1 MSRIRKRVK
10 YDHTPLHKFF
20 GTRPTDKDKGYF
32 YWDFGYNLY
41 QSYPG
46 MKGYPS
52 TRKGGNR
59 EDLSPEARKRIADKV
74 RAYRLGKKHSQ
85 KTKDKLSKLKTG
97 VPRPDLIGNKFTIGR
112 SNAAFR
118 TEAFREKMR
127 AVANRR
133 WGNV

>member
-1 MSRIRKRVK
+1 MSRIRRKRVY
-10 YDHTPLHKFF
+10 YDYGPLHKLF

-32 YWDFGYNLY
+32 IYEFGHGNW
-41 QSYPG
+41 QG
-46 MKGYPS
+46 GFTS

-59 EDLSPEARKRIADKV
+59 EDLSPEARKRIAEKV
-74 RAYRLGKKHSQ
+74 RAYRLGKKHSEEC
-85 KTKDKLSKLKTG
+85 KKKMSKAKLG

>member
-1 MSRIRKRVK
+1 MSRIRKLK
-10 YDHTPLHKFF
+10 YDFSGLHKYF
-20 GTRPTDKDKGYF
+20 GTTPTSPITGYF
-32 YWDFGYNLY
+32 YYDHGEYIPWN
-41 QSYPG
+41 
-46 MKGYPS
+46 KGKKGLQKS
-52 TRKGGNR
+52 NKKGGNR
-59 EDLSPEARKRIADKV
+59 EDLSPEARKRIAEKV

>member
-32 YWDFGYNLY
+32 YWDFDRGLYN
-41 QSYPG
+41 SYPG
-46 MKGYPS
+46 MKGFPS

-59 EDLSPEARKRIADKV
+59 EDLTPEARKRIAEKV

-85 KTKDKLSKLKTG
+85 ATKDKIAKKITG
-97 VPRPDLIGNKFTIGR
+97 VPRPDMIGNKWNI
-112 SNAAFR
+112 
-118 TEAFREKMR
+118 
-127 AVANRR
+127 
-133 WGNV
+133 WGHYA